1 LPLARRQDRQELH
14 ARARASDHARA
25 SAPAGARDAAAE
37 VARRRFPAAPGRR
50 RDRGQ
55 PACAKRRAARRRETR
70 LAMARV
76 NLLLL
81 AALAACALGLVTS
94 QHLARRYFGELEQE
108 QERSRQLGVEYGQL
122 QLEASTW
129 AVHARVERI
138 AGRQL
143 HMRVPDAKHLYI
155 ARPEEAAKWNSP
167 PAPFS
172 RS

>member
-1 LPLARRQDRQELH
+1 
-14 ARARASDHARA
+14 
-25 SAPAGARDAAAE
+25 
-37 VARRRFPAAPGRR
+37 
-50 RDRGQ
+50 
-55 PACAKRRAARRRETR
+55 
-70 LAMARV
+70 MARL

-81 AALAACALGLVTS
+81 AVLAMCAIGLVTS
-94 QHLARRYFGELEQE
+94 QHLSRRLFGELEQE

-155 ARPEEAAKWNSP
+155 IQPGKAAK
-167 PAPFS
+167 
-172 RS
+172 